1 MNETV
6 RAAIE
11 KELRYRREYLESS
24 LKTDE
29 TSFTRGMIHGLRL
42 VIQIADRPTA

>member
-1 MNETV
+1 MNEAI
-6 RAAIE
+6 RAAIQQ
-11 KELRYRREYLESS
+11 ELRYRREYLESA

-42 VIQIADRPTA
+42 AIEIADRPTA